1 MIDIETMGKGSKAAI
16 VSVAMV
22 FFSLNS
28 SRATGTT
35 YSANIK
41 LQSCL
46 DAGLK
51 VDGDTIEWWLKQSD
65 EARNGLLEYRKP
77 LVDVLEE
84 IKVVIN
90 HENPNVKVWGNG
102 ASFDLAILKDAYD
115 AVNLPLPWKYYNE
128 RDVRTLV
135 DFAPQIKKD
144 MPFDGVK
151 HDAFADCLHQIKYCR
166 AIHQKIWVYEN
177 EKP

>member
-16 VSVAMV
+16 VSIAMV
-22 FFSLNS
+22 FFSLKD
-28 SRATGTT
+28 AKGVGTT

-41 LQSCL
+41 LQSSL

-51 VDGDTIEWWLKQSD
+51 VDGDTIEWWLTQD
-65 EARNGLLEYRKP
+65 EEARKNLLSYRKP
-77 LVDVLEE
+77 LIDVLEE
-84 IKVVIN
+84 VATVIKY
-90 HENPNVKVWGNG
+90 ENPNVKVWGNG
-102 ASFDLAILKDAYD
+102 ASFDLAILKDAFD
-115 AVNLPLPWKYYNE
+115 AVNIPLPWKFFNE

-135 DFAPQIKKD
+135 DFAPHIKKD

-166 AIHQKIWVYEN
+166 AIYHKIYVHQ
-177 EKP
+177 